1 MIDSGYAGLGLA
13 ILIVSGMLTA
23 SFPVPLKLSRAW
35 AWENT
40 WLVYASIALVAIPI
54 SIAALAVPNLQ
65 QVYSSVGLI
74 GYAAP
79 VLFGFCWG
87 IAQLTFGL
95 AIAAVGMAMA
105 FAIVI
110 GLSAALGSFIPL
122 IVFHPQDLAGR
133 PGMVLLVS
141 VLLLAIGLVLYAQ
154 AGQRREQES
163 GNPER
168 SGKAF
173 RKGLLLCIF
182 TGCFGSMLN
191 LGFAFSGQITAAAT
205 ARGATAARATFAVW
219 AVVLAVG
226 YLPSLAYTV
235 YLLRMNRTTPCFG
248 KSPAR
253 ETLLAALA
261 AVLWLF
267 GMLGYGIGATRMG
280 AYGTSIGF
288 AVCQTVLLLWSTV
301 LGIMTG
307 EWRSAARATQRRM
320 GASVALLIASVVIL
334 GLGTLIH

>member
-1 MIDSGYAGLGLA
+1 MIDSGNAVLGLG

-35 AWENT
+35 RWENT
-40 WLVYASIALVAIPI
+40 WLVYASLALVAIPI
-54 SIAALAVPNLQ
+54 SIAALAVPELR
-65 QVYSSVGLI
+65 QVYGSVGLS

-95 AIAAVGMAMA
+95 AITVVGMAMA

-122 IVFHPQDLAGR
+122 IVFHPQDLAGQ
-133 PGMVLLVS
+133 PGVILLVS
-141 VLLLAIGLVLYAQ
+141 VLLLGGGLVLYGQ
-154 AGQRREQES
+154 AGRRREQES

-168 SGKAF
+168 SGKTF
-173 RKGLLLCIF
+173 RKGLLLCVF
-182 TGCFGSMLN
+182 TGCLGSMLN
-191 LGFAFSGQITAAAT
+191 LGFAFSGQITGAAIAH
-205 ARGATAARATFAVW
+205 GATAARTTFAVW

-226 YLPSLAYTV
+226 YLPSFAYTLH
-235 YLLRMNRTTPCFG
+235 LLRKNRTAPCFR
-248 KSPAR
+248 KSPVR

-288 AVCQTVLLLWSTV
+288 AVCQTVLLLWSSA
-301 LGIMTG
+301 LGIITG
-307 EWRSAARATQRRM
+307 EWRTAASATQWRM
-320 GASVALLIASVVIL
+320 GASVALLIASVVVL
-334 GLGTLIH
+334 GLGTLIR

>member
-1 MIDSGYAGLGLA
+1 VIESDHAVLGLG

-35 AWENT
+35 RWENT
-40 WLVYASIALVAIPI
+40 WLVYASLALVAIPI
-54 SIAALAVPNLQ
+54 SIVALAVPNLG
-65 QVYSSVGLI
+65 QVYGSVGLS
-74 GYAAP
+74 GYLAP
-79 VLFGFCWG
+79 LLFGFCWG

-122 IVFHPQDLAGR
+122 IVFHPRDLAGR
-133 PGMVLLVS
+133 PGVILLISVVLL
-141 VLLLAIGLVLYAQ
+141 AGGLVLYAQ
-154 AGQRREQES
+154 AGQRRELES

-168 SGKAF
+168 SGKTF

-191 LGFAFSGQITAAAT
+191 LGFAFSGRITAAAT
-205 ARGATAARATFAVW
+205 AHGATAARATFAVW

-226 YLPSLAYTV
+226 YLPSLVYTV
-235 YLLRMNRTTPCFG
+235 HLLRKNRSASCFG
-248 KSPAR
+248 KWPAR
-253 ETLLAALA
+253 EALLAALA

-307 EWRSAARATQRRM
+307 EWRAAAKTTQRRM
-320 GASVALLIASVVIL
+320 GASVAVLITSVAVL